1 MSLTQGSNWAHPV
14 NGQRVK
20 LAGLGPRLVAGEAR
34 DGGGIGIPPPASK
47 TATEGLYA

>member
-1 MSLTQGSNWAHPV
+1 MDTGGVPPWSEW
-14 NGQRVK
+14 VK
-20 LAGLGPRLVAGEAR
+20 PTGLGPRLVAGEAR